1 MIKNMGRHHNETKQ
15 TDQAT
20 NQNPHQTNQILINPC
35 SFTQLFCPE
44 HVMPYL
50 NSHLKISEYDW
61 KIIKI

>member
-1 MIKNMGRHHNETKQ
+1 MKQNKLTKQ
-15 TDQAT
+15 PSKTPIKPT
-20 NQNPHQTNQILINPC
+20 KYINPC